1 MTEIILEYRV
11 LKYLS
16 SWYKLDKDSTTR
28 LNINSKEV
36 LRTGEVLFGKVFHNE
51 NDVEKDQ
58 TIGTGYKQNDLSYA

>member
-16 SWYKLDKDSTTR
+16 NWYKLDKDSTTR